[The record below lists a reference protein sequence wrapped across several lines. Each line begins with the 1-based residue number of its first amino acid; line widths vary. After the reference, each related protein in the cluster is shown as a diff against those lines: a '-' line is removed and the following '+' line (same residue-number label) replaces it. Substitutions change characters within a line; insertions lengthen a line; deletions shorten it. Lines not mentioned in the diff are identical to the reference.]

1 MVQRS
6 VDRLLD
12 ELAPERSLKGADRA
26 PALVE
31 SHRTPNGCVLQ
42 GATNALSVSWFAE
55 VSDSTTLGELHVTLW
70 RGVVSRRG
78 AAKPRENA
86 VVLRDLSLRPVER
99 PTDECVWRA
108 SDGALFD
115 GDALAAHCLAMLQDQ
130 SVAETGAPR

>member
-1 MVQRS
+1 MQRS

-26 PALVE
+26 PAAVE
-31 SHRTPNGCVLQ
+31 AHRTPNGCVLQ
-42 GATNALSVSWFAE
+42 GASGALTVSWFAE
-55 VSDSTTLGELHVTLW
+55 VSDATTLGELQVTVW

-86 VVLRDLSLRPVER
+86 TVVRELALRPVER

-108 SDGALFD
+108 SDGTLFD
-115 GDALAAHCLAMLQDQ
+115 SDGLAAHCLAMLEF
-130 SVAETGAPR
+130 STPPE